1 MRITLL
7 VLLGILMSL
16 QLQAEVVLPAIF
28 GDHMVLQR
36 NAFIALWGRAEPG
49 EKIDFSAEWDEMNLS
64 IFADTRGRWRI
75 EIPTPEAGGP
85 YEIKIE
91 GNNLI
96 ILKDIL
102 IGEVWLASGQSNM
115 EWPLNRSKFGPEIL
129 KTVNEPQIRV
139 FQVEKAPASSPRFDC
154 KGSWALANP
163 TSLENFSAVAY
174 HFAKE
179 LQIELG
185 VPIGIIHSS
194 WGGTPAEAWMS
205 RGQLEE
211 VANFKPY
218 LDKYDEAVRTFRSNS
233 QASNPT
239 YYRNP
244 TCLYNAM
251 IAPIIPFEIRG
262 VIWYQ
267 GESNRY
273 DPQLYHDLFPALI
286 QNWRQEWQRN
296 LPFLFV
302 QLAPYK
308 YAEPMVG
315 AGLRE
320 AQLQTALQV
329 PKTGMVVSNDVGNP
343 DDIHPTD
350 KRTIGHRL
358 ALHALSQTYGKD
370 ILASGPVFESSVR
383 EEAKLTLNFQ
393 DNTSPLRLQSGQY
406 FEIAGAD
413 QVFHAAEVK
422 KTGDYSLQLSSEAVS
437 EPMAAR
443 YAFSNAAEASLFNQA
458 DLPASPFRT
467 DDWPIFY
474 GPAKLDINYIGL
486 AKRYL
491 VKLRYPASQSHALHY
506 TLDGNQP
513 TIDSPRYTETMR
525 VQAGQTLMVRAWRN
539 EIASPYLLEQTF
551 TTHLGMDGIIVSQ
564 NAGSKEYA
572 ASGAYALIDG
582 IMGTLNLQD
591 GKWRGYEGEAM
602 ELTIDL
608 GKRVRINSISTQFL
622 INQGAWIFGP
632 AEIQIEISNN
642 GKSYKSV
649 LAQSLASEN
658 LQIMPQILPIELSLN
673 GQKARY
679 IRIIAKPLEQ
689 LPANHPGAGKAAWL
703 FVDELVVK

>member
-7 VLLGILMSL
+7 VLLGILMSFNL
-16 QLQAEVVLPAIF
+16 KAEVVLPAIF

-49 EKIDFSAEWDEMNLS
+49 EKISFSAGWDEMNLS

-75 EIPTPEAGGP
+75 EIPTPKAGGP
-85 YEIKIE
+85 YEIRIE

-96 ILKDIL
+96 VLKDIL

-115 EWPLNRSKFGPEIL
+115 EWPLSRSKFGPEIL

-139 FQVEKAPASSPRFDC
+139 FQVEKALASSPRFDC
-154 KGSWALANP
+154 KGNWALADP
-163 TSLENFSAVAY
+163 SSLENFSSVAY

-179 LQIELG
+179 LQTELG

-218 LDKYDEAVRTFRSNS
+218 LDKYDEAVRTFRTNS
-233 QASNPT
+233 QAPNPT

-244 TCLYNAM
+244 TCIYNAM

-273 DPQLYHDLFPALI
+273 DPQLYADLFPALI
-286 QNWRQEWQRN
+286 QNWRKDWQRN
-296 LPFLFV
+296 MPFFFV
-302 QLAPYK
+302 QLAPFNYV
-308 YAEPMVG
+308 EPMVG

-320 AQLQTALQV
+320 AQLQTAQNV

-358 ALHALSQTYGKD
+358 ALYAMAQTYGKD
-370 ILASGPVFESSVR
+370 ILASGPTFEGSVR
-383 EEAKLTLNFQ
+383 EGAKLTINFQ
-393 DNTSPLRLQSGQY
+393 DNGSPLKLQSEQY
-406 FEIAGAD
+406 FEIAGSD
-413 QVFHAAEVK
+413 QVFHPAKVK
-422 KTGDYSLQLSSEAVS
+422 KTGNYSLQLWSDAVN
-437 EPMAAR
+437 EPLAAR
-443 YAFSNAAEASLFNQA
+443 YSFSNGAEASLFNEGA
-458 DLPASPFRT
+458 LPASAFRT
-467 DDWPIFY
+467 DDWPMFY
-474 GPAKLDINYIGL
+474 GPAELEINYIGS

-491 VKLRYPASQSHALHY
+491 VKLRYPASQQHSLHY
-506 TLDGNQP
+506 TLDGSVP
-513 TIDSPRYTETMR
+513 SSGSPLYTKAISID
-525 VQAGQTLMVRAWRN
+525 AGQTLMVKAFQGK
-539 EIASPYLLEQTF
+539 IPSPYLLKQVF
-551 TTHLGMDGIIVSQ
+551 ATHLGMNGLIVSQ

-572 ASGAYALIDG
+572 ASGEYALVDG
-582 IMGTLNLQD
+582 LKGTLNYQD
-591 GKWRGYEGEAM
+591 GKWRGYTAEAL
-602 ELTIDL
+602 ELSLDL
-608 GKRVRINSISTQFL
+608 GKRVSIDSISIQFL
-622 INQGAWIFGP
+622 VNQGAWIFGP
-632 AEIQIEISNN
+632 SEIQIETSNN
-642 GKSYKSV
+642 GRTYKSV
-649 LAQSLASEN
+649 LAQSPDSEKA
-658 LQIMPQILPIELSLN
+658 QIKPHILPIVLSLD

-679 IRIIAKPLEQ
+679 IRVIAKPLDQ
-689 LPANHPGAGKAAWL
+689 LPADHPGAGQAAWM
-703 FVDELVVK
+703 FVDELIVK